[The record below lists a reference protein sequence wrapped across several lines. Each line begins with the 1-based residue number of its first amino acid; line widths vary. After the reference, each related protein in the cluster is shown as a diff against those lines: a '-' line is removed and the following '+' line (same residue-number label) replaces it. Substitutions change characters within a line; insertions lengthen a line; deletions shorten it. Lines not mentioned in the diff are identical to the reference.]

1 MNKPK
6 NIRQHYLDD
15 LAFYRNEQ
23 QPWGSTKLKIAI
35 CLTMLQDYPAAREA
49 FRLTLDD
56 FLNSVRKA
64 WFTTHQPHWLTDTY
78 MLADSPALYEQT
90 WRELHTFKMEPRPG
104 LWGLYAYGSLCLAG
118 GKDAEAL
125 KYVTGLLAKPK
136 YKDMF
141 AAGQAVQAIVDHNQ
155 ADFDHAL
162 VTLLQAHRGMAKFGG
177 LRETPEGY
185 LCLPAM
191 ALSKG
196 AMDRGMA
203 VDVESE
209 YLPKGYLEYLQQNN

>member
-6 NIRQHYLDD
+6 DIRQRYLDD
-15 LAFYRNEQ
+15 LAFYRNEP

-35 CLTMLQDYPAAREA
+35 CLTMLEDYPAAREA

-64 WFTTHQPHWLTDTY
+64 WLITNQPHWLTDTY
-78 MLADSPALYEQT
+78 VLADLSALYEQT
-90 WRELHTFKMEPRPG
+90 WHELHTFKMEPRPG

-118 GKDAEAL
+118 GKDTEAL
-125 KYVTGLLAKPK
+125 KYVASLLAKPK

-141 AAGQAVQAIVDHNQ
+141 AAGQAIGAITARDQ
-155 ADFDHAL
+155 TSLDEAL
-162 VTLLQAHRGMAKFGG
+162 VNLLGAHQGMAKFGG

-191 ALSKG
+191 ALSKV
-196 AMDRGMA
+196 AMDRKMA
-203 VDVESE
+203 VNVESE
-209 YLPKGYLEYLQQNN
+209 YLSKGYLEYLQQNK